1 MSLVEEVVVLGADA
15 DEVNGAD
22 VVAEVHPVLY
32 VVRHRE
38 PGANVLKLF
47 TAVSYYELS

>member
-1 MSLVEEVVVLGADA
+1 LSLVEEVVVLGADA

-22 VVAEVHPVLY
+22 VVAEEHPVPN

-38 PGANVLKLF
+38 PEANVIKLF
-47 TAVSYYELS
+47 TAVSYYEFS